1 MSDSANQPF
10 IDNAAGLVLVYNGEV
25 YNYIELR
32 ETLRGY
38 GFDFSTASDTEVVL
52 KAYQQWGTSCFA
64 KFDGMFA
71 GAILHIATGKLV
83 LFRDHLG
90 QKPLYYLHDN
100 DNLIVFNHFP
110 SIIWV

>member
-1 MSDSANQPF
+1 LGRNSFKKNRAWVRVVRGYCHF
-10 IDNAAGLVLVYNGEV
+10 K
-25 YNYIELR
+25 ELR
-32 ETLRGY
+32 ENLRSH
-38 GFDFSTASDTEVVL
+38 DFNFATESDTEVL
-52 KAYQQWGTSCFA
+52 KTYQQWATSCFA
-64 KFDGMFA
+64 QFDDMFA
-71 GAILHIATGKLV
+71 GAIPRIATDKLG